1 MCRQYIS
8 PLLRVQYSL
17 HETTSSGSPLCASF
31 DQEDSAMYVAVLEAR
46 VYTYVTTRGME
57 SDSMN
62 RITCPIRSTDK
73 VMK

>member
-1 MCRQYIS
+1 MCRQYIN
-8 PLLRVQYSL
+8 PVLRVQYSL
-17 HETTSSGSPLCASF
+17 HEATCSASPLCASF

-46 VYTYVTTRGME
+46 VYVTTRGMG

-62 RITCPIRSTDK
+62 RVTCPIRTPDK